1 VVFNMANPNVLN
13 ATSIYTSTV
22 YLIPTGTSATT
33 WTGLTPASGSITKV
47 DTISATNVTGTVATI
62 TLSINSA
69 TGGGGTA
76 YRLAYQI
83 SVPGNTTLMLV
94 DKSNPIFVG
103 EGQSIVAT
111 SGTSSSIELVASIE
125 VLT

>member
-1 VVFNMANPNVLN
+1 MANPNVLN
-13 ATSIYTSTV
+13 VSSMYVSSI

-47 DTISATNVTGTVATI
+47 DSISATNVTGTTATI

-76 YRLAYQI
+76 YRIAYQI
-83 SVPGNTTLMLV
+83 AVPGNTTLMIV
-94 DKSNPIFVG
+94 DKSNPIYVG
-103 EGQSIVAT
+103 ESQSIVAT

>member
-1 VVFNMANPNVLN
+1 MANPNIV
-13 ATSIYTSTV
+13 SISSMYVSST

-33 WTGLTPASGSITKV
+33 WTALTPASGSITKV
-47 DTISATNVTGTVATI
+47 DSIAATNVTGTAATI

-69 TGGGGTA
+69 TAGGGTA
-76 YRLAYQI
+76 YRIAYQI
-83 SVPGNTTLMLV
+83 AVPGNTTLMIV
-94 DKSNPIFVG
+94 DKSNPIYVG

>member
-1 VVFNMANPNVLN
+1 MANPNVLN
-13 ATSIYTSTV
+13 ISSLYASTV

-33 WTGLTPASGSITKV
+33 WTGLTPSSGSITKV
-47 DTISATNVTGTVATI
+47 DTIMVTNVTGTAATI

-76 YRLAYQI
+76 YRIAYQMPI
-83 SVPGNTTLMLV
+83 PGNTTMTIV
-94 DKSNPIFVG
+94 DKSNPIYVG
-103 EGQSIVAT
+103 ESQSIVAT
-111 SGTSSSIELVASIE
+111 SGTSNSIELVASIE

>member
-1 VVFNMANPNVLN
+1 MANPNIINV
-13 ATSIYTSTV
+13 SSMYVSST

-33 WTGLTPASGSITKV
+33 WTSLTPSAGSVTKV
-47 DTISATNVTGTVATI
+47 DSIAATNVTGTAATI

-76 YRLAYQI
+76 YRIAYQI
-83 SVPGNTTLMLV
+83 SVPGNTTLMIV
-94 DKSNPIFVG
+94 DKSNPIYVG
-103 EGQSIVAT
+103 ESQSVVAT
-111 SGTSSSIELVASIE
+111 SGTSNSIELVASIE

>member
-1 VVFNMANPNVLN
+1 MANPNIV
-13 ATSIYTSTV
+13 SISSMYVSTT
-22 YLIPTGTSATT
+22 YLVPTGTSATT
-33 WTGLTPASGSITKV
+33 WTALTPASGSITKV
-47 DTISATNVTGTVATI
+47 DSIAATNVTSTAATI

-69 TGGGGTA
+69 TAGGGTA
-76 YRLAYQI
+76 YRIAYQI
-83 SVPGNTTLMLV
+83 AVPGNTTLMIV
-94 DKSNPIFVG
+94 DKSNPIYVG

>member
-1 VVFNMANPNVLN
+1 MANPNVLN
-13 ATSIYTSTV
+13 ISSLYASTT

-33 WTGLTPASGSITKV
+33 WTSLTPASGSVTKV
-47 DTISATNVTGTVATI
+47 DSISATNVTSSAAVI

-76 YRLAYQI
+76 YRLAYQLSI
-83 SVPGNTTLMLV
+83 PGNTTLMIV
-94 DKSNPIFVG
+94 DKSNPIYVG
-103 EGQSIVAT
+103 EGQSVVAT
-111 SGTSSSIELVASIE
+111 SGTSNAIELVASIE

>member
-1 VVFNMANPNVLN
+1 MANPNVLN
-13 ATSIYTSTV
+13 ISSLYASTV

-33 WTGLTPASGSITKV
+33 WTSLTPASGSVTKV
-47 DTISATNVTGTVATI
+47 DSIAATNVTATAAVI

-76 YRLAYQI
+76 YRIAYQI
-83 SVPGNTTLMLV
+83 SVPGNTTLMIV
-94 DKSNPIFVG
+94 DKSNPIYVG

-111 SGTSSSIELVASIE
+111 SGTSNSIELVASIE

>member
-1 VVFNMANPNVLN
+1 MANPNVLN
-13 ATSIYTSTV
+13 ISSLYASTV

-33 WTGLTPASGSITKV
+33 WTGLTPSTGSVTKV
-47 DTISATNVTGTVATI
+47 DSIAATNVTSSAANV

-83 SVPGNTTLMLV
+83 TVPGNTTLMLV
-94 DKSNPIFVG
+94 DKSNPIYVG

-111 SGTSSSIELVASIE
+111 SGTNNAIELIASIE

>member
-1 VVFNMANPNVLN
+1 MANPNIVN
-13 ATSIYTSTV
+13 VTSIYASSV

-33 WTGLTPASGSITKV
+33 WTSLTPASGSVTKI
-47 DTISATNVTGTVATI
+47 DSIAATNVTGTAATI

-76 YRLAYQI
+76 YRIAYQI
-83 SVPGNTTLMLV
+83 PVPGNTTLMII
-94 DKSNPIFVG
+94 DKSNPIYVG
-103 EGQSIVAT
+103 ESQSIVAT
-111 SGTSSSIELVASIE
+111 SGTSNSIELIASIE

>member
-1 VVFNMANPNVLN
+1 MANPNIV
-13 ATSIYTSTV
+13 SVSSMYVSTT

-33 WTGLTPASGSITKV
+33 WTGLTPASGSVTKV
-47 DTISATNVTGTVATI
+47 DSISATNVTGTAASI

-76 YRLAYQI
+76 YRIAYQI
-83 SVPGNTTLMLV
+83 AVPGNTTLMIV
-94 DKSNPIFVG
+94 DKSNPIYIG

>member
-1 VVFNMANPNVLN
+1 MYV
-13 ATSIYTSTV
+13 STT

-33 WTGLTPASGSITKV
+33 WTGLTPSSGSVTKV
-47 DTISATNVTGTVATI
+47 DSISATNVTGTAASI

-76 YRLAYQI
+76 YRIAYQI
-83 SVPGNTTLMLV
+83 AVPGNTTLMIV
-94 DKSNPIFVG
+94 DKSNPIYVG

-125 VLT
+125 TLT

>member
-1 VVFNMANPNVLN
+1 MANPNVLN

>member
-1 VVFNMANPNVLN
+1 MANPNIVNLS
-13 ATSIYTSTV
+13 SIYVSTV

-33 WTGLTPASGSITKV
+33 WTGLTPSAGSITKV
-47 DTISATNVTGTVATI
+47 DSISATNVTGTAATI
-62 TLSINSA
+62 TLSVNSA

-76 YRLAYQI
+76 YRVAYQI

-94 DKSNPIFVG
+94 DKSNPIYVG
-103 EGQSIVAT
+103 ESQSVVAT
-111 SGTSSSIELVASIE
+111 SGTSNSIELVASIE

>member
-1 VVFNMANPNVLN
+1 MANPNIINV
-13 ATSIYTSTV
+13 ASIYVSTE
-22 YLIPTGTSATT
+22 YLKPTGTSATA
-33 WTGLTPASGSITKV
+33 WTGLTPSSGSVTKV
-47 DTISATNVTGTVATI
+47 DSIAATNVTSSAATI

-76 YRLAYQI
+76 YRIAYQI
-83 SVPGNTTLMLV
+83 SVPGNTSLIIV
-94 DKSNPIFVG
+94 DKSNPIYVG

-111 SGTSSSIELVASIE
+111 SGTSNAIELVASIE

>member
-1 VVFNMANPNVLN
+1 MANPNVLS
-13 ATSIYTSTV
+13 ATSIYVSTT

-33 WTGLTPASGSITKV
+33 WTSLTPASGSVTKV
-47 DTISATNVTGTVATI
+47 NTIHAVNVTGTAATI
-62 TLSINSA
+62 TISINSA

-83 SVPGNTTLMLV
+83 SVPGNTTLTIV
-94 DKSNPIFVG
+94 DKSNPIYVG
-103 EGQSIVAT
+103 ESQSIVAT
-111 SGTSSSIELVASIE
+111 SGTSNSIELVASIE

>member
-1 VVFNMANPNVLN
+1 MANPNVVN
-13 ATSIYTSTV
+13 VSSIYVSTT

-33 WTGLTPASGSITKV
+33 WTGLTPASGSITKI
-47 DTISATNVTGTVATI
+47 DSISATNVTSSAATI

-69 TGGGGTA
+69 TAGGGTA
-76 YRLAYQI
+76 YRIAYQI
-83 SVPGNTTLMLV
+83 SVPGNTTLMIV
-94 DKSNPIFVG
+94 DKSNPIYVG

-111 SGTSSSIELVASIE
+111 SGTSNSIELVASVE

>member
-1 VVFNMANPNVLN
+1 MANPNVVN
-13 ATSIYTSTV
+13 VSSIYVSTT

-33 WTGLTPASGSITKV
+33 WTSLTPATNSVTKV
-47 DTISATNVTGTVATI
+47 DSIAATNVTGTAATI
-62 TLSINSA
+62 TLSLNSA

-83 SVPGNTTLMLV
+83 SVPGNTTLMIV
-94 DKSNPIFVG
+94 DKSNPIYVG

-111 SGTSSSIELVASIE
+111 SGTSNSIELLASIE
-125 VLT
+125 TLT

>member
-1 VVFNMANPNVLN
+1 MANPNIV
-13 ATSIYTSTV
+13 SVSSMYVSTT

-33 WTGLTPASGSITKV
+33 WTGLTPASGSVTKV
-47 DTISATNVTGTVATI
+47 DSISATNVTGTAASI

-76 YRLAYQI
+76 YRIAYQI
-83 SVPGNTTLMLV
+83 AVPGNTTLMIV
-94 DKSNPIFVG
+94 DKSNPIYVG

-111 SGTSSSIELVASIE
+111 SGTSNSIELVASIE
-125 VLT
+125 TLT

>member
-1 VVFNMANPNVLN
+1 MANPNIV
-13 ATSIYTSTV
+13 SISSMYVSTT
-22 YLIPTGTSATT
+22 YLVPTGTSATT
-33 WTGLTPASGSITKV
+33 WTALTPASGSITKV
-47 DTISATNVTGTVATI
+47 DSIAATNVTGTAATI

-69 TGGGGTA
+69 TAGGGTA
-76 YRLAYQI
+76 YRIAYQI
-83 SVPGNTTLMLV
+83 AVPGNTTLMIV
-94 DKSNPIFVG
+94 DKSNPIYVG

>member
-1 VVFNMANPNVLN
+1 MANPNVVN
-13 ATSIYTSTV
+13 VSSIYVSTT

-33 WTGLTPASGSITKV
+33 WTSLTPASGSITKV
-47 DTISATNVTGTVATI
+47 DSIAATNVTGSAATI

-76 YRLAYQI
+76 YRIAYQI
-83 SVPGNTTLMLV
+83 SVPGNTTLMIV
-94 DKSNPIFVG
+94 DKSNPIYVG

-111 SGTSSSIELVASIE
+111 SGTSNSIELVASIE

>member
-1 VVFNMANPNVLN
+1 MYV
-13 ATSIYTSTV
+13 STT
-22 YLIPTGTSATT
+22 YLVPTGTSATT
-33 WTGLTPASGSITKV
+33 WTALTPASGSITKV
-47 DTISATNVTGTVATI
+47 DSIAATNVTGTAATI

-69 TGGGGTA
+69 TAGGGTA
-76 YRLAYQI
+76 YRIAYQI
-83 SVPGNTTLMLV
+83 AVPGNTTLMIV
-94 DKSNPIFVG
+94 DKSNPIYVG

>member
-1 VVFNMANPNVLN
+1 MANPNVLN
-13 ATSIYTSTV
+13 VSSMYVSSI

-33 WTGLTPASGSITKV
+33 WTDLTPASGSVTKI
-47 DTISATNVTGTVATI
+47 DSIAATNVTGTAATI

-76 YRLAYQI
+76 YRIAYQI
-83 SVPGNTTLMLV
+83 AIPGNTTLMIV
-94 DKSNPIFVG
+94 DKSNPIYVG

>member
-1 VVFNMANPNVLN
+1 MANPNVLN
-13 ATSIYTSTV
+13 ISSLYASTI

-33 WTGLTPASGSITKV
+33 WTSLTPASGSVTKV
-47 DTISATNVTGTVATI
+47 DSIAATNVTSTTATI

-83 SVPGNTTLMLV
+83 SVPGNTTLMIV
-94 DKSNPIFVG
+94 DKSNPIYVG

-111 SGTSSSIELVASIE
+111 SGTSNSIELVASIE